1 MLPLTVLG
9 IAILALASFVVAR
22 SRAVIAADG
31 SLASLHSRP
40 SYHGLFALLCV
51 FIAGYGVY
59 LVVNTIGSSYVG
71 STLRSALAEIDPTL
85 TGLKAETALSD
96 ARAIAT
102 GGVASAQDA
111 LRERLAEI
119 FTSANTNRIWATSII
134 SLLAALGAAAWA
146 IGKVSP
152 KFRARNK
159 AENILRGALL
169 TAALVAII
177 TTFAIFLSLIGET
190 LNFFSKIDWQVHK
203 FLFGLTWSPLSGVHT
218 GELSADKV
226 GAVPLF
232 LGTAMITLIAMAVAI
247 PIGLFA
253 AIYLS
258 EFASPR
264 VRATAK
270 PMLEILAGVPTVV
283 YGFFAATTVAPFM
296 VGIGDSIGVGVEAES
311 ALAAGVVMGIM
322 IIPFIS
328 SLSDDVINAVPQTLR
343 DGSYGLGA
351 TKAETVT
358 KVVLPAALP
367 GIVSAALLG
376 VSRAV
381 GETMIVVM
389 AVGQSANLTFNPLD
403 KVTTV
408 TVQITMLI
416 LGDTEA
422 DTAAGPAYTLGF
434 ALFVATLALNVM
446 ALRVVRKYRLKYD

>member
-9 IAILALASFVVAR
+9 IAILALGSFVVAR
-22 SRAVIAADG
+22 SRAVAAAEG
-31 SLASLHSRP
+31 RLANLHSRP
-40 SYHGLFALLCV
+40 AYHGLFAFLCV
-51 FIAGYGVY
+51 LLVGYGAY
-59 LVVNTIGSSYVG
+59 LLVNVVASSMVG
-71 STLRSALAEIDPTL
+71 STMRSALAEIDPTI
-85 TGLKAETALSD
+85 TGLKAQTVLSD

-102 GGVASAQDA
+102 GGVASAKDA
-111 LRERLAEI
+111 LRERLAET
-119 FTSANTNRIWATSII
+119 FTSANTSRIWAI
-134 SLLAALGAAAWA
+134 SLLSLGAALAAGAWA
-146 IGKVSP
+146 ISRVAQG
-152 KFRARNK
+152 FRARNRS
-159 AENILRGALL
+159 ERILRTILM

-190 LNFFSKIDWQVHK
+190 LNFFSKIDWQIHK
-203 FLFGLTWSPLSGVHT
+203 FVFGTTWSPLSGVHT
-218 GELSADKV
+218 GELSPDKV
-226 GAVPLF
+226 GAIPLF

-258 EFASPR
+258 EFASAK
-264 VRATAK
+264 VRAFAK

-296 VGIGDSIGVGVEAES
+296 VGVGASIGIGVEAES

-328 SLSDDVINAVPQTLR
+328 SLSDDVINSVPQALR

-376 VSRAV
+376 ISRAV

-422 DTAAGPAYTLGF
+422 ETAAGPAYTLGF
-434 ALFVATLALNVM
+434 TLFVATLALNIL
-446 ALRVVRKYRLKYD
+446 ALRIVRKYRLKYD